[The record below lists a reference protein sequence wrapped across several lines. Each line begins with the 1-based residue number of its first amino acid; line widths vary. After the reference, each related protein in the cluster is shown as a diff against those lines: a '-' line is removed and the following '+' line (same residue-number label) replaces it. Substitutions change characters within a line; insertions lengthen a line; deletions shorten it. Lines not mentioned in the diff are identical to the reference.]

1 MRKVALTVLLAG
13 VLALTSGGVA
23 VAQPG
28 HQDGKDRFPATI
40 GLPNG
45 FQPEGISIGKGT
57 SFYVGSVANGA
68 IFRGDVRTGKGAIL
82 VPGAKPGVSVGTEV
96 DKRNRLWVAGGPTG
110 TGTV

>member
-40 GLPNG
+40 NLPNG
-45 FQPEGISIGKGT
+45 F
-57 SFYVGSVANGA
+57 
-68 IFRGDVRTGKGAIL
+68 
-82 VPGAKPGVSVGTEV
+82 
-96 DKRNRLWVAGGPTG
+96 
-110 TGTV
+110 